1 MKRILFLSSIV
12 ALLSSCGGSGNGELI
27 GGLDRSHWN
36 PTDPYGMV
44 FVPQGSFIMGPSD
57 QDVPFANVSTNQRV
71 SVGAFYMDETE
82 ITNNEYRQ
90 FERWVVDSIIRS
102 YLGKFQTEG
111 PRNEVT
117 LVKSN
122 YLINLAEIKNNDEIS
137 LNLYNRWMGEDEEI
151 GWREIDPTED
161 DENYEYTD
169 DDEDLSADYFGGV
182 DDERAVYLPK
192 IDWNARISKDERKEV
207 FHNLFVKS
215 YVDGEIV
222 KEENNFIYRYEFL
235 DVKALANQ
243 NEKNEE
249 TIDDMSGSEYRNTF
263 VVDTVVN
270 IYPSTLDY
278 QSDYAYANNETDAIL
293 NYEHIAFDDYP
304 VVGIT
309 WHQANAFC
317 HWRTHIIN
325 SFLRANNE
333 PILPD
338 FRLPTETEWEYAARG
353 GLSLSPYP
361 WGGPYTRN
369 MKGCFLANFKPLRG
383 NYTADGGLKA
393 IKVRQYN
400 PNNYG
405 LYDMSGNVAEWTST
419 VFDETSTSYSHD
431 MNSDNSYISE
441 ESDLNVL
448 KRKVV
453 RGGSWKDISYFIQTS
468 TRAYEYDDVSTSYIG
483 FRCVMDFLG
492 RDKKDFN

>member
-1 MKRILFLSSIV
+1 MNMKKLLFLSSVV
-12 ALLSSCGGSGNGELI
+12 ALLSGCAGSGNGELI
-27 GGLDRSHWN
+27 GGTDRLVWN

-44 FVPQGSFIMGPSD
+44 FIPQGSFVMGPSD

-90 FERWVVDSIIRS
+90 FERWVVDSMIR
-102 YLGKFQTEG
+102 TEMKLFKNRRG
-111 PRNEVT
+111 DT
-117 LVKSN
+117 LLSN
-122 YLINLAEIKNNDEIS
+122 NVVNGDTL
-137 LNLYNRWMGEDEEI
+137 R
-151 GWREIDPTED
+151 R
-161 DENYEYTD
+161 
-169 DDEDLSADYFGGV
+169 
-182 DDERAVYLPK
+182 
-192 IDWNARISKDERKEV
+192 IDWSVRLNKNSDEYK
-207 FHNLFVKS
+207 FLYDSMFVKT
-215 YVDGEIV
+215 YVDGQPI
-222 KEENNFIYRYEFL
+222 KEEDNFIYRYEEL
-235 DVKALANQ
+235 DVRSLSKSNRLD
-243 NEKNEE
+243 EE
-249 TIDDMSGSEYRNTF
+249 AIDAMDASTYRDNF
-263 VVDTVVN
+263 VIEREVK

-278 QSDYAYANNETDAIL
+278 QSDYAYANNETDATF
-293 NYEHIAFDDYP
+293 NYEHVAHDDYP

-309 WHQANAFC
+309 WEQANAFC
-317 HWRTHIIN
+317 HWRTHIMN
-325 SFLRANNE
+325 SFLRSQKE
-333 PILPD
+333 PLLPD

-353 GLSLSPYP
+353 GLGMSPYP

-405 LYDMSGNVAEWTST
+405 LYDMAGNVAEWTST

-431 MNSDNSYISE
+431 MNSDNSYISS
-441 ESDLNVL
+441 ESDQDVL

-453 RGGSWKDISYFIQTS
+453 RGGSWKDISYFIQNS
-468 TRAYEYDDVSTSYIG
+468 TRTYEYDDVSTSYIG

-492 RDKKDFN
+492 RDKKDFQ

>member
-1 MKRILFLSSIV
+1 MKKILLLSSVV
-12 ALLSSCGGSGNGELI
+12 ALLSGCAGSGNGELI
-27 GGLDRSHWN
+27 GGTDRLVWN

-44 FVPQGSFIMGPSD
+44 FIPQGSFVMGPSD

-90 FERWVVDSIIRS
+90 FERWVVDSMIR
-102 YLGKFQTEG
+102 TEMKLFKNRRG
-111 PRNEVT
+111 DT
-117 LVKSN
+117 LLSN
-122 YLINLAEIKNNDEIS
+122 NVVNGDTLK
-137 LNLYNRWMGEDEEI
+137 
-151 GWREIDPTED
+151 
-161 DENYEYTD
+161 
-169 DDEDLSADYFGGV
+169 V
-182 DDERAVYLPK
+182 
-192 IDWNARISKDERKEV
+192 IDWSVRLNENSDEYK
-207 FHNLFVKS
+207 FLYDSMFVKT
-215 YVDGEIV
+215 YVDGQPI
-222 KEENNFIYRYEFL
+222 KEEDNFIYRYEEL
-235 DVKALANQ
+235 DVRSLSKSNRLD
-243 NEKNEE
+243 EE
-249 TIDDMSGSEYRNTF
+249 AIDNMDASTYRDNF
-263 VVDTVVN
+263 VIEREVK

-278 QSDYAYANNETDAIL
+278 QSDYAYANNETDATF
-293 NYEHIAFDDYP
+293 NYEHVAHDDYP

-309 WHQANAFC
+309 WEQANAFC
-317 HWRTHIIN
+317 HWRTHIMN
-325 SFLRANNE
+325 SFLRSQNQ
-333 PILPD
+333 PLLPD

-353 GLSLSPYP
+353 GYGMSPYP

-405 LYDMSGNVAEWTST
+405 LYDMAGNVAEWTST

-441 ESDLNVL
+441 ESDQDVL

-468 TRAYEYDDVSTSYIG
+468 TRTYEYDDVSASYIG

-492 RDKKDFN
+492 RDKKDFQ